1 MQKRG
6 QVSVFVII
14 GIVAVA
20 AIIFIFL
27 LFRSVEEKA
36 REVRGTEEYL
46 SSQLG
51 DLRREIEGC
60 IGEVSNDLLDSLY
73 DSGGNLNPER
83 YANYYGKRINVLC
96 YKVGDEGCYNFMF
109 TKDEIVEQML
119 PVLEDQ
125 IKECADEKLFLFE
138 DQDYAV
144 NKGEF
149 FLDRDSFVFDK
160 QRLLITVNYPIT
172 LKKENDEQT
181 EERFAAAVDTNF
193 WQITNIANEI
203 VNSHARGDEVD
214 IVSLGIRN
222 IYFDIGRTLYS
233 GGSVYMIKSRY
244 GDPRIF
250 YFAVET

>member
-60 IGEVSNDLLDSLY
+60 AGGVANELLNNLY
-73 DSGGNLNPER
+73 EGGGNLNPER

-96 YKVGDEGCYNFMF
+96 YKVGDESCYNFMF

-125 IKECADEKLFLFE
+125 IKECADAKLFLFE

-144 NKGEF
+144 DKGEF
-149 FLDRDSFVFDK
+149 SLDRDSFVFDK
-160 QRLLITVNYPIT
+160 QILLITINYPIT
-172 LKKENDEQT
+172 LRKENDEQT
-181 EERFAAAVDTNF
+181 EERFVAAVDTNF
-193 WQITNIANEI
+193 WQITDIANEI

-214 IVSLGIRN
+214 IVSLGVKN
-222 IYFDIGRTLYS
+222 IFFEIDRTLYKD
-233 GGSVYMIKSRY
+233 GSIYMVRSRY
-244 GDPRIF
+244 GDQRIF